1 MASQPNTPTSP
12 SGLFLEPRS
21 PNSWT
26 ARSFTT
32 LRPSNSPSQ
41 IFFPKYSQASLLL
54 APKTDDIHTIK
65 PQRKPAATQKQSQ
78 HSFARRNF
86 RVITV
91 AVGLQLALVVLTTML
106 VLIITAATS
115 KPPKHIKPGYYI
127 GAMLSSATGFA
138 SIVVFYMNCKERKK
152 SESNRPPDEVNDPE
166 LALPPFTPMQR
177 DFDELRAVV
186 SNWESVAP
194 PIRVRS
200 IMTSRP
206 QPSASA
212 RVAGSNNRVAN
223 ARVRAFITENQG
235 IEMQSLPA
243 PQQPR
248 PGSNTALELQR
259 FLDHELQRQEAIKR
273 RINSWLEDISAT
285 QESMIRPH
293 RRDSLLRHP
302 SPRQLQVPQLL
313 SPPPQRRQTPRTSS
327 CPAFPRIPPNPARLA
342 EIDAE
347 IEAYLG
353 IPPPPLPI
361 VSYPPSPS
369 DPGKLAL
376 SLPPPRPPPPLPVP
390 PRPSSTASIHAS
402 ARERQQ
408 GAANG
413 IDYSVL
419 PPAIPRPG
427 AKGRDPVLSD
437 PITVVHI
444 GPEDPAAKPSKP
456 SSKLRDDDQSAT
468 SSDEGEEF
476 EKSSKLGE
484 VMEPGKA
491 TTEEVDDFAERWMER
506 IRMGVEVETVV
517 PDRKV
522 KRGRGSL
529 RWKFW

>member
-1 MASQPNTPTSP
+1 MASQAKTPASP
-12 SGLFLEPRS
+12 SGLFFEPRS

-41 IFFPKYSQASLLL
+41 IFFPQYSQASLLL
-54 APKTDDIHTIK
+54 APKTDDVHTIK
-65 PQRKPAATQKQSQ
+65 PQRKSAATQKQSQ
-78 HSFARRNF
+78 QSFVYRN
-86 RVITV
+86 RIIIS
-91 AVGLQLALVVLTTML
+91 AVVLQLSLIVLTITL
-106 VLIITAATS
+106 VLVITAATS
-115 KPPKHIKPGYYI
+115 KPPKHIKPGYYV
-127 GAMLSSATGFA
+127 GSMLSSATGFA
-138 SIVVFYMNCKERKK
+138 SIVVLYVNCKERKK
-152 SESNRPPDEVNDPE
+152 SEANHPPDEVNDPE
-166 LALPPFTPMQR
+166 LTLPPFTSTQR
-177 DFDELRAVV
+177 DFNELRAVV
-186 SNWESVAP
+186 SNWESAAP
-194 PIRVRS
+194 PNRLRS

-223 ARVRAFITENQG
+223 VRVRAFITENQG

-248 PGSNTALELQR
+248 PDSTDTALELQR

-285 QESMIRPH
+285 QESLVRPH
-293 RRDSLLRHP
+293 RRDSLPQHP
-302 SPRQLQVPQLL
+302 SARQLQVPQLQ
-313 SPPPQRRQTPRTSS
+313 SPPPQRRQTPHTSS
-327 CPAFPRIPPNPARLA
+327 APAFPRILPNPARLA

-369 DPGKLAL
+369 IPSKLAL
-376 SLPPPRPPPPLPVP
+376 SLPPARPPPPLPRP
-390 PRPSSTASIHAS
+390 PRPSSTASLHATTK
-402 ARERQQ
+402 ERHQDVD
-408 GAANG
+408 NG

-444 GPEDPAAKPSKP
+444 GPEDPAAKHSKP
-456 SSKLRDDDQSAT
+456 ASKLRDDDHSAT
-468 SSDEGEEF
+468 SSDEI
-476 EKSSKLGE
+476 EKSSKLAE
-484 VMEPGKA
+484 AMQPGKA
-491 TTEEVDDFAERWMER
+491 TMEEVDDFAE
-506 IRMGVEVETVV
+506 
-517 PDRKV
+517 
-522 KRGRGSL
+522 
-529 RWKFW
+529 